1 MHEDHQGIGSFRDIV
16 GTCRNFDCGWSMT
29 FNGLE
34 CLNFAGPYLPAKEA
48 DVRPLGV
55 HPSNGGNSALQSVLK
70 MDRRLNLAETVFVA
84 LEQVTHLRAAPGA
97 NDTGQ
102 LLC

>member
-1 MHEDHQGIGSFRDIV
+1 M
-16 GTCRNFDCGWSMT
+16 N
-29 FNGLE
+29 
-34 CLNFAGPYLPAKEA
+34 
-48 DVRPLGV
+48 
-55 HPSNGGNSALQSVLK
+55 
-70 MDRRLNLAETVFVA
+70 RRLNLAETVFVA